1 MIDLSP
7 FVQDV
12 IATSVATLA
21 FGVLLYRTISAVR
34 PAAGEPP
41 CTTCSACPKP
51 ASDPETAVNVIPVNN
66 LRRHGGSTEQPAPGI
81 RLIG

>member
-1 MIDLSP
+1 MFDLTP

-12 IATSVATLA
+12 IATALATGA
-21 FGVLLYRTISAVR
+21 FGILVYRTIGAIR

-51 ASDPETAVNVIPVNN
+51 AADAAEPVNLIPLNN
-66 LRRHGGSTEQPAPGI
+66 LRRQGGSSEQSPHGI

>member
-1 MIDLSP
+1 MFDLTP

-12 IATSVATLA
+12 IATSMAAGA
-21 FGVLLYRTISAVR
+21 FGILVHRLIGALR
-34 PAAGEPP
+34 PAPGEAP

-51 ASDPETAVNVIPVNN
+51 SVQADAVVNIVSVN
-66 LRRHGGSTEQPAPGI
+66 DLRRQRGSSEQPSRGI

>member
-1 MIDLSP
+1 MFDLSP

-12 IATSVATLA
+12 IATGLAAGA
-21 FGVLLYRTISAVR
+21 FGILVYRTIGAVL
-34 PAAGEPP
+34 PGAGEPP

-51 ASDPETAVNVIPVNN
+51 AVGPDDTVNIVPLNN
-66 LRRHGGSTEQPAPGI
+66 LRRHGGSSEQSPRGI

>member
-1 MIDLSP
+1 MFDLSP

-12 IATSVATLA
+12 IATALATGA
-21 FGVLLYRTISAVR
+21 FGILVYRTIGAVR

-51 ASDPETAVNVIPVNN
+51 AADPGGAGNIVPLNN
-66 LRRHGGSTEQPAPGI
+66 LRGRGGSSEQSARGI

>member
-1 MIDLSP
+1 MFDSTP

-12 IATSVATLA
+12 IATAIATSA
-21 FGVLLYRTISAVR
+21 FGILVYRTIGAIR
-34 PAAGEPP
+34 PPAGEPP

-51 ASDPETAVNVIPVNN
+51 AGDAVEPVNMIPLNN
-66 LRRHGGSTEQPAPGI
+66 LRRHGGSSEQSPPGI

>member
-12 IATSVATLA
+12 IATGLATAA
-21 FGVLLYRTISAVR
+21 FGVLLYRTVAALR
-34 PAAGEPP
+34 PAAGEAP

-51 ASDPETAVNVIPVNN
+51 ASEPEAALKVIPVNN
-66 LRRHGGSTEQPAPGI
+66 LRRHGGSSEQPTPGI

>member
-1 MIDLSP
+1 MFDLTP
-7 FVQDV
+7 LIQDV
-12 IATSVATLA
+12 IATSMAAGA
-21 FGVLLYRTISAVR
+21 FGILVHRMIGALR

-51 ASDPETAVNVIPVNN
+51 QAQTGEAANVVAISN
-66 LRRHGGSTEQPAPGI
+66 LRRQLGSPEQPSPGI

>member
-1 MIDLSP
+1 MFELSP

-12 IATSVATLA
+12 IATGLAAGA
-21 FGVLLYRTISAVR
+21 FGILVYRTIGAVR

-51 ASDPETAVNVIPVNN
+51 AADAGGAVNIVPLNN
-66 LRRHGGSTEQPAPGI
+66 LRRHGGSSEQSPRGI